1 MKCKWE
7 IPDKITLM
15 AVLLLGACLLTYYCH
30 AVLKTSIV
38 FTHLY
43 YVPIVLASIWW
54 KRKGLVVA
62 FFLAGLLILSHYFLG
77 SGAGGVDDFLRAS
90 MFVVI
95 GLIIALLSEQI
106 AKARKQV
113 YETNEYLENLLNYAS
128 GPVIVWDPEFKI
140 TRFNRAFERLTGKKA
155 EDVLGCSIEILFP
168 SDRCDEAMTQIRH
181 TMEGQQWEAVEIPV
195 LGADGT
201 VRTVLWN
208 SANVHV
214 PDGRTVITTIAQGQ
228 DITELKRAE
237 AALRDSEKL
246 AATGKLAAQVAHE
259 INNPL
264 AAITGSFRLIKSAV
278 SENHPRYKFVEVVEE
293 ELGRIAQIIRQ
304 MYGLYQLNPE
314 FRRNYPVN
322 KCIKEVISLL
332 KSSCIERSVSIGF
345 DEHSISNAL
354 ELPDSILKQVLYN
367 LIQNAIDA
375 SPRGQTIRITTAI
388 TDNILTI
395 AVSDRGRGI
404 PEELKDKIF
413 EPFFTTKKLD
423 EKSGLGLGLSVC
435 KNITETI
442 GGSLEFQTEEGYGT
456 TFRINIPIDQGR
468 KEK

>member
-1 MKCKWE
+1 
-7 IPDKITLM
+7 M
-15 AVLLLGACLLTYYCH
+15 AILVPGCCFLTYYCD

-38 FTHLY
+38 FTHAY
-43 YVPIVLASIWW
+43 YAPIILSSLWW
-54 KRKGLVVA
+54 KRKGLFIT
-62 FFLAGLLILSHYFLG
+62 FFLIAILFLSRTIFRSALFG
-77 SGAGGVDDFLRAS
+77 TEDFLRGT
-90 MFVVI
+90 MLLCI
-95 GLIIALLSEQI
+95 GLLTTLASEKIGTIADKLH
-106 AKARKQV
+106 QV
-113 YETNEYLENLLNYAS
+113 NTYLENLFSYAS
-128 GPVIVWDPEFKI
+128 VPIIVWDPEFKI

-168 SDRCDEAMTQIRH
+168 PDRCDEAMIQIRY

-208 SANVHV
+208 SANVQV
-214 PDGRTVITTIAQGQ
+214 PGGRTVTATIAQGQ
-228 DITELKRAE
+228 DITEFKRAE

-278 SENHPRYKFVEVVEE
+278 SENHPRYKFVEVVEK
-293 ELGRIAQIIRQ
+293 ELDRIAQIIRQ

-332 KSSCIERSVSIGF
+332 KSRCIERSVSIVF
-345 DEHSISNAL
+345 DEHSISNTL

-413 EPFFTTKKLD
+413 EPFFTTKKVD

-442 GGSLEFQTEEGYGT
+442 GGSLEFHTEEGYGT
-456 TFRINIPIDQGR
+456 TFGINIPIYQGR